1 MSYKWEIMRADK
13 YDVLGRR
20 MSRER
25 IKLDEDVAWELI
37 HEIADHIEEL
47 TITEEERKLAD
58 EDGQRSEE
66 QGELYC
72 DITDDV
78 AQIVENYFH
87 IEGVSDD
94 R

>member
-1 MSYKWEIMRADK
+1 MDNDEWYQLTGEKFSPLTDK
-13 YDVLGRR
+13 
-20 MSRER
+20 
-25 IKLDEDVAWELI
+25 IKLDEGVAWELI
-37 HEIADHIEEL
+37 HEIAYHIEEL
-47 TITEEERKLAD
+47 TITDEERKIAD
-58 EDGQRSEE
+58 ENCERSEE

-78 AQIVENYFH
+78 AQILINYFH

>member
-1 MSYKWEIMRADK
+1 MIDK
-13 YDVLGRR
+13 
-20 MSRER
+20 

-37 HEIADHIEEL
+37 HEIAYHIEEL
-47 TITEEERKLAD
+47 TITEEERKIAD

>member
-13 YDVLGRR
+13 YDALGRR

-78 AQIVENYFH
+78 AQILTNYFH
-87 IEGVSDD
+87 IERGEDA
-94 R
+94 

>member
-1 MSYKWEIMRADK
+1 MMTDK
-13 YDVLGRR
+13 
-20 MSRER
+20 
-25 IKLDEDVAWELI
+25 IKLDEGVAWELI
-37 HEIADHIEEL
+37 HEIAYHIEEL
-47 TITEEERKLAD
+47 TITDEERKIAD
-58 EDGQRSEE
+58 ENCERSEE

-78 AQIVENYFH
+78 AQILINYFH

>member
-1 MSYKWEIMRADK
+1 MNDKWEIMRADK

-20 MSRER
+20 MSREK

-37 HEIADHIEEL
+37 HELAYHIEEL

-58 EDGQRSEE
+58 EDGLRSEE

-72 DITDDV
+72 DTTDDV
-78 AQIVENYFH
+78 AQILINYFH

>member
-1 MSYKWEIMRADK
+1 MDNDEWYQLTGEKSSPK
-13 YDVLGRR
+13 
-20 MSRER
+20 
-25 IKLDEDVAWELI
+25 IKLDEDVAWELF

-47 TITEEERKLAD
+47 TITEEERKIAD
-58 EDGQRSEE
+58 ENCERSEE

-72 DITDDV
+72 DTTDDV
-78 AQIVENYFH
+78 AQILINYFH